1 MSYYKITPN
10 EAAQVAAAVYF
21 LKDFPVI
28 ETAFEGTDLTKVFDF
43 SNQASGPG
51 GTQRFTARSG
61 AFEFKV
67 KTGFAVMAMGKKATR
82 YEGHAILICRGTES
96 IYDWLTDGNYATVL
110 GASGT
115 NVHSGFNRTFHD
127 MKDGFAGFLAQ
138 NNPRHVHCIGHSLG
152 GALATLAADWLSHS
166 GYGVDLYTFGAPRV
180 GTREFADNLTS
191 RVGHGN
197 IYRVCH
203 SSDPVTLVPVWPYMH
218 APRPDGECWVCR
230 SASVNPALH
239 RMPTY
244 KTTAESVGSWNEL
257 YCSTPTVLLEYSV
270 RLSSVDNMVS
280 ALRLG
285 PLLAFNAIV
294 RTICAG
300 LAITL
305 QPGVSVLDQMS
316 MWVEQAANISID
328 GESLVRDFL
337 HALIKLM
344 GLSIIIPQKIVHGII
359 RLIFNAFLQAPYNQ
373 AVRASAMVFSGVA

>member
-1 MSYYKITPN
+1 MSYRKITPN

-21 LKDFPVI
+21 MKDFPVI
-28 ETAFEGTDLTKVFDF
+28 ETAFEGTRLFEYFDF
-43 SNQASGPG
+43 ANQNTATG
-51 GTQRFTARSG
+51 GAQRFTARSG
-61 AFEFKV
+61 AFEFKS
-67 KTGFAVMAMGKKATR
+67 KTGFAVMAMGKKTTR
-82 YEGHAILICRGTES
+82 YEGHAILVCRGTDS

-110 GASGT
+110 GTSGT
-115 NVHSGFNRTFHD
+115 NVHSGFNRTFQD

-138 NNPRHVHCIGHSLG
+138 NNPRHVHCVGHSLG
-152 GALATLAADWLSHS
+152 GALATMAADWLSHN

-180 GTREFADNLTS
+180 GTGEFANNLTS
-191 RVGHGN
+191 RVGRGN

-239 RMPTY
+239 RMKTY
-244 KTTAESVGSWNEL
+244 SDTVQKAGSWNEL

-270 RLSSVDNMVS
+270 RLSMADSLFT
-280 ALRLG
+280 ALTLS
-285 PLLAFNAIV
+285 PLLAFNAII

-300 LAITL
+300 LAVTL

-316 MWVEQAANISID
+316 MWVERAANISIE

-344 GLSIIIPQKIVHGII
+344 GLAIVIPQRIAHETIKM
-359 RLIFNAFLQAPYNQ
+359 IFRAFLQAPYNQ
-373 AVRASAMVFSGVA
+373 AVKASATVFAGVM

>member
-1 MSYYKITPN
+1 MSQYEISPTQ
-10 EAAQVAAAVYF
+10 AAQVAFAVYK

-28 ETAFEGTDLTKVFDF
+28 ETAFAGTGLCEFFDF
-43 SNQASGPG
+43 ASQNTGPG
-51 GTQRFTARSG
+51 DAQRFTARSG

-67 KTGFAVMAMGKKATR
+67 RTGFAVMAMGKKTTQ

-110 GASGT
+110 GTSGT

-138 NNPRHVHCIGHSLG
+138 NNPRHVHCVGHSLG
-152 GALATLAADWLSHS
+152 GALATLAADWLSHN

-180 GTREFADNLTS
+180 GTSEFANNLTS
-191 RVGHGN
+191 RVGRGN

-244 KTTAESVGSWNEL
+244 SDTVLKAKSWNEL

-270 RLSSVDNMVS
+270 RLFTEESMFSMLTL
-280 ALRLG
+280 A
-285 PLLAFNAIV
+285 PLLGFNYLV
-294 RTICAG
+294 RKICEG
-300 LAITL
+300 LAVTL
-305 QPGVSVLDQMS
+305 MPGVSVLDQMS
-316 MWVEQAANISID
+316 MWVERAANTSIEGD
-328 GESLVRDFL
+328 SLVRNFL
-337 HALIKLM
+337 QALVKLM
-344 GLSIIIPQKIVHGII
+344 GWTIVIPQRIAHETI
-359 RLIFNAFLQAPYNQ
+359 RLIFRAFLQAPYNQ
-373 AVRASAMVFSGVA
+373 ALRATAMVFSGVA